1 MFISCFNLRNWFAVL
16 ASGSGHK
23 HNFIALTFVVV
34 AVSVSM
40 SILYADIYSLRFFR
54 GIFLVVC
61 SCCFLVAENYIW
73 AEVHFHG
80 RCGG

>member
-1 MFISCFNLRNWFAVL
+1 MFISCLNLRNWFAVL
-16 ASGSGHK
+16 ASGSGH
-23 HNFIALTFVVV
+23 NFVALTFVV

-40 SILYADIYSLRFFR
+40 SILYADIYFLRFFR
-54 GIFLVVC
+54 GILLVIW
-61 SCCFLVAENYIW
+61 SCCFLAAENYIW